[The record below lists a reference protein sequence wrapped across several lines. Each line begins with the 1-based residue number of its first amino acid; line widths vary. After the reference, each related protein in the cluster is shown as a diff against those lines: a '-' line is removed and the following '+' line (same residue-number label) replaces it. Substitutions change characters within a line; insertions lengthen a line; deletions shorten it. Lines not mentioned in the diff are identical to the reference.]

1 MNGVLQANSL
11 ANNENTNSK
20 SLNPIAELSHQ
31 QMSVSDKLAIEQ
43 TTSAFYEPNNNSLS
57 QVCKQ
62 EQFKLLNGQRSAG
75 QPQTKDQPDNAK
87 ADEQQ
92 MNRINNLNTFNNMLH
107 SQQNEQ
113 AKQSSFSHYQAANA
127 PVTSGASLLN
137 PASLNGKTQSNLNS
151 QLSQYELKPAVQQ
164 YELSQ
169 EMLDKRVELLMRKYG
184 DKAWPAA
191 MLIQRFWRKR
201 QMSKRFRN
209 LALGATTLLNGGA
222 TTSQLKDA
230 SKSLND
236 LNLSGSMDEES
247 RLNTSSDQSQM
258 DLMEVSNSEIIITDK
273 NHPLNNGQANSSQ
286 QKLINATLEALKTPL
301 AAESPAMLGTA
312 PGKST
317 ASAGRPIMKRYSNA
331 SLQSTASSSSS
342 SNNSMPRSPT
352 MPALQKNL
360 FYSNTG
366 SILSNCSST
375 TAPSSHSASHILLN
389 SSPLH
394 PSGLL
399 ANGQPQLIYANGANL
414 YATNVCLANSTNN
427 LINNASFIHNPYFT
441 KSSQTTPVL
450 TPQHSL
456 LNAMQ
461 SSPSYLHSVSGNSQ
475 MTGSAMSLQSC
486 LSNNLSRQ
494 SILSTLS
501 NSSLLPQQLPYQQL
515 AKQQQIQISQYE
527 TIRKR

>member
-11 ANNENTNSK
+11 ANNENANK
-20 SLNPIAELSHQ
+20 NLNPIAELS
-31 QMSVSDKLAIEQ
+31 QMSAGDKLAAEQ
-43 TTSAFYEPNNNSLS
+43 AGGTFYEPNNNSFS

-62 EQFKLLNGQRSAG
+62 EQYKLLNGQRPAG
-75 QPQTKDQPDNAK
+75 QTKDQPDNAK

-92 MNRINNLNTFNNMLH
+92 MNLINNLNTFNML
-107 SQQNEQ
+107 QQNEQ
-113 AKQSSFSHYQAANA
+113 AKQQASFSHYQTANA
-127 PVTSGASLLN
+127 GSSASLLN
-137 PASLNGKTQSNLNS
+137 PVNGKTQSNLNS

-209 LALGATTLLNGGA
+209 LALGATTLLNGTA
-222 TTSQLKDA
+222 TTTSQLKDA

-273 NHPLNNGQANSSQ
+273 NHPLNNGQANSSSQ

-301 AAESPAMLGTA
+301 ASDSPMGNAN
-312 PGKST
+312 KST
-317 ASAGRPIMKRYSNA
+317 PAGRTIMKRYSNA

-352 MPALQKNL
+352 MPALQKNI
-360 FYSNTG
+360 FYNSNTG

-375 TAPSSHSASHILLN
+375 TAPSGHSASHILLN

-414 YATNVCLANSTNN
+414 YAANVCLANSTNN

-461 SSPSYLHSVSGNSQ
+461 SSPGYLHSVSGNSQ

-527 TIRKR
+527 TLRKRLVNR

>member
-1 MNGVLQANSL
+1 M
-11 ANNENTNSK
+11 
-20 SLNPIAELSHQ
+20 
-31 QMSVSDKLAIEQ
+31 
-43 TTSAFYEPNNNSLS
+43 
-57 QVCKQ
+57 CKQ
-62 EQFKLLNGQRSAG
+62 EQFRILNQRPASNG
-75 QPQTKDQPDNAK
+75 QPQTKDQVDNAK
-87 ADEQQ
+87 EDEQQ
-92 MNRINNLNTFNNMLH
+92 MNLINNLNTFNMLH
-107 SQQNEQ
+107 GQQNDP
-113 AKQSSFSHYQAANA
+113 AKQAGFYANPTA
-127 PVTSGASLLN
+127 GTTLLN
-137 PASLNGKTQSNLNS
+137 SANLNGNAKTTQSNLNS

-184 DKAWPAA
+184 EKAWPAA

-209 LALGATTLLNGGA
+209 LALGATTLANGA
-222 TTSQLKDA
+222 ATSQLKDA

-236 LNLSGSMDEES
+236 LNLSGNIEDD

-273 NHPLNNGQANSSQ
+273 NHPLNNGQTNSSQ

-301 AAESPAMLGTA
+301 ATESSTMIQPSTKA
-312 PGKST
+312 P
-317 ASAGRPIMKRYSNA
+317 AGRSIMKRYSNA

-342 SNNSMPRSPT
+342 SNASMPRSPT
-352 MPALQKNL
+352 MPALQKNI
-360 FYSNTG
+360 FYNSNTG
-366 SILSNCSST
+366 SILSNCSSS
-375 TAPSSHSASHILLN
+375 TAPASHSTSHILLN

-399 ANGQPQLIYANGANL
+399 ANGQPQLIYANGNNL
-414 YATNVCLANSTNN
+414 YAANVCLTNSTNN
-427 LINNASFIHNPYFT
+427 LINSASFINPYFT
-441 KSSQTTPVL
+441 KSNQTTPVL

-461 SSPSYLHSVSGNSQ
+461 SPGYLHSVNNNSQ
-475 MTGSAMSLQSC
+475 MTSSAMSLQSC

>member
-1 MNGVLQANSL
+1 MNGVLQANGL
-11 ANNENTNSK
+11 ANSNNEKTNK
-20 SLNPIAELSHQ
+20 NLNPIAELSHQ
-31 QMSVSDKLAIEQ
+31 MSSDKLAIEQ
-43 TTSAFYEPNNNSLS
+43 TFEPNNNSLS

-62 EQFKLLNGQRSAG
+62 EQFRLLNQRPPNSDL
-75 QPQTKDQPDNAK
+75 PQTKDQLDNAK
-87 ADEQQ
+87 ADEQ
-92 MNRINNLNTFNNMLH
+92 MNLINNLNNLNTFNMLH
-107 SQQNEQ
+107 SQQQND
-113 AKQSSFSHYQAANA
+113 KQNSFYQSANA
-127 PVTSGASLLN
+127 PAASSN
-137 PASLNGKTQSNLNS
+137 PAGLNGKTQSNLNG
-151 QLSQYELKPAVQQ
+151 QYELKPAVQQ

-184 DKAWPAA
+184 DKAWQAA

-209 LALGATTLLNGGA
+209 LALGATTLVNGA
-222 TTSQLKDA
+222 SSQLKDA

-236 LNLSGSMDEES
+236 LNLSGSMEDD

-258 DLMEVSNSEIIITDK
+258 DLMEVSNCEIIITDK

-301 AAESPAMLGTA
+301 ATENAMAGQST
-312 PGKST
+312 KSGP
-317 ASAGRPIMKRYSNA
+317 AGRSIMKRYSNA

-342 SNNSMPRSPT
+342 SNASMPRSPT
-352 MPALQKNL
+352 MPALQKNI
-360 FYSNTG
+360 FYSSNTG
-366 SILSNCSST
+366 SIMSNCSST
-375 TAPSSHSASHILLN
+375 TAPSSHSTSHILLN

-394 PSGLL
+394 PSAGLM
-399 ANGQPQLIYANGANL
+399 ANGQPQLIYANGNNL
-414 YATNVCLANSTNN
+414 YAANVCLANSTNN
-427 LINNASFIHNPYFT
+427 LINASFINPYFT
-441 KSSQTTPVL
+441 KSSQTTPVV

-461 SSPSYLHSVSGNSQ
+461 SPGYLQSVNSQ
-475 MTGSAMSLQSC
+475 MSLQNC
-486 LSNNLSRQ
+486 LSVNNLSRQ